1 MRRLLYFA
9 RVALGGH
16 VFNALWRPRLQR
28 RQARGRAIWR
38 ASKAYLRPYVKAAE
52 AVPED
57 RPDRTA
63 PRRVFTL
70 WLQGSEQAPP
80 VIRCCLDSIRR
91 YAGAELVVLDGK
103 TVFDWITLSDHVVQL
118 WKTGKMRAA
127 HFADICR
134 VELLYRY
141 GGVWMDATSYL
152 DAPLP
157 EWLWEADFFVYKGGE
172 VGLGAYAGIQN
183 CFIRAAKDAYLVKV
197 WREAVLAYWAAEDSA
212 MDYFVHQLLF
222 SLAVAANPRAAELY
236 AQMPSLVQDP
246 THVLWYDYADKPY
259 DEALVHAVCSKAL
272 FQKLDYKFPSA
283 TNPVPGSFAD
293 HLLAPYR

>member
-70 WLQGSEQAPP
+70 WLQGPEQAPP

-141 GGVWMDATSYL
+141 GGVWM
-152 DAPLP
+152 
-157 EWLWEADFFVYKGGE
+157 
-172 VGLGAYAGIQN
+172 AYAGIQN
-183 CFIRAAKDAYLVKV
+183 CFIRAAKGSYLLKV
-197 WREAVLAYWAAEDSA
+197 WREAMRAYWAAEDSTV
-212 MDYFVHQLLF
+212 DYFVHQLLF
-222 SLAVAANPRAAELY
+222 SQAVAANPRAAELY
-236 AQMPSLVQDP
+236 AQMPSLDQDP
-246 THVLWYDYADKPY
+246 IRRLWHDYGDKPY
-259 DEALVHAVCSKAL
+259 DEALLHEVCSQAL
-272 FQKLDYKFPSA
+272 FQKTSYKGASA
-283 TNPVPGSFAD
+283 TDPVPGSMID
-293 HLLAPYR
+293 HILAPYR

>member
-1 MRRLLYFA
+1 MRRLLYYT
-9 RVALGGH
+9 RVILGGH
-16 VFNALWRPRLQR
+16 VCNWLWRPRQAR
-28 RQARGRAIWR
+28 RQARGRAIER
-38 ASKAYLRPYVKAAE
+38 ASLAYLRPYVTAAA

-57 RPDRTA
+57 QPDREA

-70 WLQGSEQAPP
+70 WLQGLEQAPP
-80 VIRCCLDSIRR
+80 VVRACLDSIRK
-91 YAGAELVVLDGK
+91 YAGAELVVLDGR
-103 TVFDWITLSDHVVQL
+103 TVFDWIPLPERIVSL
-118 WKTGKMRAA
+118 WKSGKMRAA

-141 GGVWMDATSYL
+141 GGVWMDATCYL

-157 EWLWEADFFVYKGGE
+157 AWLWEADFFVYKGGE

-222 SLAVAANPRAAELY
+222 SQAVAANPRAAELY

-259 DEALVHAVCSKAL
+259 DEALVHAVYSKAL